1 MYGTYQRFSYN
12 TCPIRFPVGKV
23 AKLMLFVFVFAAMV
37 VAGVAVFAA
46 VHMVAVAAVS
56 VLSRV
61 WWRWCGC
68 RQS

>member
-1 MYGTYQRFSYN
+1 MT
-12 TCPIRFPVGKV
+12 TAKHDPAKV
-23 AKLMLFVFVFAAMV
+23 KEVIAALETLV
-37 VAGVAVFAA
+37 ADPAGVNDFAA

-56 VLSRV
+56 VLASV